1 MEQALAML
9 QQASATDEAKK
20 PRLGCDPP
28 QEAMAFILFRRP
40 GLLQPA
46 EVFLWTIFKPSR
58 MYDFLPGYH

>member
-40 GLLQPA
+40 GQLQPA
-46 EVFLWTIFKPSR
+46 EVFLWTIF
-58 MYDFLPGYH
+58 